1 MCPCVLLPSGMA
13 KVNGNYV
20 VHNSKQLAGQCRCT
34 AFRSSVS
41 SRTAKRGTVGYALH
55 EEKMDAGAMD
65 GYLI

>member
-1 MCPCVLLPSGMA
+1 MVI
-13 KVNGNYV
+13 YV

-34 AFRSSVS
+34 ALIPALRSSVS
-41 SRTAKRGTVGYALH
+41 SRTAKGGAVGYALH